1 LARYLV
7 RKLDDVI
14 RKSIR
19 VFEFNQEADCL
30 LRLQVSRA
38 PHGLQL
44 PDGAVEAGEAVLLI
58 HLWNERLPSISPEG
72 PDLAWGRRFFHLFSH
87 SLRLAAGYLQETA
100 GLGTIR
106 AVGGVT
112 ILLTAGP
119 HGTGSRFMQ
128 GMGFTIFPYSSP
140 LGRFGEFWENFYSWL
155 IIWTYNPG
163 RLPDRSLLG
172 LQRWEMWISR
182 AAFLSRSG

>member
-1 LARYLV
+1 M
-7 RKLDDVI
+7 RKLDDII

-38 PHGLQL
+38 PHPLRL
-44 PDGAVEAGEAVLLI
+44 PEGIIQAGEAVLLI
-58 HLWNERLPSISPEG
+58 HLWNERLPPISPEG
-72 PDLAWGRRFFHLFSH
+72 PDLAWGKRMFHLFSH
-87 SLRLAAGYLQETA
+87 SLRLTAGYLQDTPS
-100 GLGTIR
+100 LGTIR
-106 AVGGVT
+106 AVGGMT
-112 ILLTAGP
+112 MLLTAGP

-128 GMGFTIFPYSSP
+128 EMGFTIFPYSSP
-140 LGRFGEFWENFYSWL
+140 LGHFGEFWENFYSWL

-172 LQRWEMWISR
+172 LQRSEMWIGR
-182 AAFLSRSG
+182 AAFLKRYG